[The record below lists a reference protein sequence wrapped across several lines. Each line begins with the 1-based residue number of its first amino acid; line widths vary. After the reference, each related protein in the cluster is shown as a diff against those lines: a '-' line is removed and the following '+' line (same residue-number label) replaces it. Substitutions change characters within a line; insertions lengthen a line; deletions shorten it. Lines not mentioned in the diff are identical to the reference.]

1 MTSSPRWP
9 VVLFDLD
16 GTLINTIGVIVA
28 SYTFAWQAV
37 SGRAVTRAEILPWIG
52 RTLADVFEEE
62 DPEHAAELE
71 RVYMDHN
78 YAHLDSMV
86 TRYDGIEELM
96 RDLVAAGVRT
106 GVVTS
111 KRRRT
116 ALPAM
121 KLASLPKQTV
131 LACAMDDTD
140 RHKPDPTPLLKG
152 LEVLGAPAAGSLY
165 VGDAIHDLKAA
176 HAAGMD
182 GIGVTWGAGQP
193 DEMRA
198 QPSVAV
204 VDTVDELRTLLLG

>member
-1 MTSSPRWP
+1 MTLSPRWP

-16 GTLINTIGVIVA
+16 GTLINTIDVIVA
-28 SYTFAWQAV
+28 SYTHTWRTV
-37 SGRAVTRAEILPWIG
+37 SAREVTRAEILPWIG
-52 RTLADVFEEE
+52 RTLEDVFAEE
-62 DPEHAAELE
+62 DPEHAEELE

-96 RDLVAAGVRT
+96 YDLVAAGVRT

-121 KLASLPKQTV
+121 KLAGLPAETV

-152 LEVLGAPAAGSLY
+152 LEVLGAQPAGSLY

-176 HAAGMD
+176 HAAGME

-193 DEMRA
+193 DEMHA

-204 VDTVDELRTLLLG
+204 VATVDELRRHLLG